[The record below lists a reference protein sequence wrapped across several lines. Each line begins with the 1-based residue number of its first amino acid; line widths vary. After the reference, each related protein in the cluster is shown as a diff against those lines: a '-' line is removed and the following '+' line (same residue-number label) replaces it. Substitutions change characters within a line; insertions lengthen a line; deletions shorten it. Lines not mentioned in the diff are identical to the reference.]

1 MFLCELNQKERVAFV
16 NLVEVFA
23 KVDQV
28 FEKEEKEL
36 IEDYL
41 GEFTLEKEVIG
52 TLNLEEIKE
61 TFKNST
67 ERVKKIV
74 CFELVILALVDGEYE
89 DEEIDFLK
97 EFAKAIGVDGR
108 KLKLMEGYFLNF
120 KEIYEFST
128 IDSESKI
135 ALLMEE
141 AEVIINL

>member
-1 MFLCELNQKERVAFV
+1 MFLCELNTNERVAFV
-16 NLVEVFA
+16 NLVDLFA

-28 FEKEEKEL
+28 FEKEEEEL

-41 GEFTLEKEVIG
+41 TEFTLEKDVIG
-52 TLNLEEIKE
+52 TLSLEEIKKE
-61 TFKNST
+61 FENST
-67 ERVKKIV
+67 ERIKKIV
-74 CFELVILALVDGEYE
+74 CFELVILALVDGQYE

-97 EFAKAIGVDGR
+97 NFSKEIGVNER
-108 KLKLMEGYFLNF
+108 KLKVMEGYFLNF

-141 AEVIINL
+141 AEAIIEL